1 LKFLASLQAAKL
13 YLITADGGYFAGCK
27 LMSQEKPPAEKK
39 EEEEEEEWEEEET
52 EEDEDW

>member
-39 EEEEEEEWEEEET
+39 EEEEEEEWEEEE
-52 EEDEDW
+52 EEEW